1 METSREVEF
10 KPKNPSWGD
19 GDIAV
24 VPKYTIRV
32 FNIDANQR
40 KNSFTCLENTVDS
53 GRIRILWQLSVANRR
68 GGGGHKTCYAI
79 QR

>member
-24 VPKYTIRV
+24 VPNLILMQIKGR
-32 FNIDANQR
+32 
-40 KNSFTCLENTVDS
+40 TVLHVLK
-53 GRIRILWQLSVANRR
+53 ILLTL
-68 GGGGHKTCYAI
+68 GE
-79 QR
+79 